1 MRETPRAVVVGGG
14 LAGCEA
20 AWQLARTGFEITLY
34 EMRPHTATEAH
45 QTGFL
50 AELVCSN
57 SFKSTEITNAHGL
70 LKKELTRLGSLLL
83 AVARENAVPAGKA
96 LAVDRVGFARRV
108 TRIIENEKRI
118 HLVREEVTELPDND
132 QILCILA
139 SGPLTSAK
147 LHQSLNDF
155 VGEQSLFFYDAISPI
170 VAAES
175 IDMNYCFH
183 QGRYGEGDDYLNCP
197 LDEEFYRRFV
207 KELISADTAAAKD
220 FESAGFF
227 PGCLPVEVIAA
238 GGPLSLAHG
247 PMKPVG
253 LVDPATG
260 RRPFAVLQLRREN
273 AAGTMFNLVG
283 FQTRLR
289 QAEQRRVF
297 GMIPALAH
305 ARYLRYGSVHR
316 NTFLNLPRVG
326 RPVLEIAGRPNL
338 LVAGQ
343 ITGVEG
349 YVESIGTGLL
359 AGINAARRL
368 KGLEPVAPPPQM
380 MLGALVA
387 YIHEADPGGFQPM
400 NANFGLLPPL
410 PGPKTGK
417 TERRETFV
425 ARALNALEEFNN
437 ACVKPLFRQEGR
449 IA

>member
-1 MRETPRAVVVGGG
+1 MREPPPAVVVGGG

-20 AWQLARTGFEITLY
+20 AWQLARAGFESILY
-34 EMRPHTATEAH
+34 EMRPHTTTEAH

-70 LKKELTRLGSLLL
+70 LKTELTRLGSLLL

-96 LAVDRVGFARRV
+96 LAVDRAGFSGQV

-118 HLVREEVTELPDND
+118 HLLREEVAELPDND
-132 QILCILA
+132 RTLCILA

-155 VGEQSLFFYDAISPI
+155 VGEQSLYFYDAISPI
-170 VAAES
+170 LAAES
-175 IDMNYCFH
+175 IDMDCCFP
-183 QGRYGEGDDYLNCP
+183 QSRYGKGDDYLNCP
-197 LDEEFYRRFV
+197 LDEEFYHRFV
-207 KELISADTAAAKD
+207 KELISADTAVAKD

-238 GGPLSLAHG
+238 SGPLSLVYG

-297 GMIPALAH
+297 GMIPALVR

-326 RPVLEIAGRPNL
+326 RPVLEINGRPNL

-359 AGINAARRL
+359 AGINVARRL
-368 KGLEPVAPPPQM
+368 KGLEPAAPPPQM

-387 YIHEADPGGFQPM
+387 YVHQADPEGFQPM

-410 PGPKTGK
+410 PEPKTGRIQ
-417 TERRETFV
+417 RREAFV
-425 ARALNALEEFNN
+425 ARSLDALEEFNN
-437 ACVKPLFRQEGR
+437 AWVKPVFK
-449 IA
+449 

>member
-1 MRETPRAVVVGGG
+1 VREPPPVVVIGGG

-20 AWQLARTGFEITLY
+20 AWQLARAGFEIILY
-34 EMRPHTATEAH
+34 EMRPHTTTEAH

-96 LAVDRVGFARRV
+96 LAVDRTGFARQV

-118 HLVREEVTELPDND
+118 HLLREEVTELADND
-132 QILCILA
+132 RTLCILA

-155 VGEQSLFFYDAISPI
+155 VGEQSLYFYDAISPI
-170 VAAES
+170 LAAES
-175 IDMNYCFH
+175 IDMDYCFP
-183 QGRYGEGDDYLNCP
+183 QSRYGKGDDYLNCP
-197 LDEEFYRRFV
+197 LDEEFYHRFV
-207 KELISADTAAAKD
+207 RELVSADTAAAKD
-220 FESAGFF
+220 FESTGFF

-238 GGPLSLAHG
+238 SGPLSLAYG

-253 LVDPATG
+253 LVDPNTG

-273 AAGTMFNLVG
+273 TAGTMFNLVG

-326 RPVLEIAGRPNL
+326 RPVLEISGRPNL

-387 YIHEADPGGFQPM
+387 YVHQADPRGFQPM

-410 PGPKTGK
+410 SGPKTGK
-417 TERRETFV
+417 TERREALV
-425 ARALNALEEFNN
+425 ALALNALEDFDNT
-437 ACVKPLFRQEGR
+437 CVKPIFK
-449 IA
+449 